1 MKMASGKQSRRAF
14 LKSLPLGTLALLGL
28 APRRLAGWSPFQTEH
43 PEPREG
49 IDASK
54 VLTADKLTNPAAA
67 PVYDLIRE
75 IPEVADGIRCHCG
88 CALLPGYYS
97 LLTCFEEGGM
107 AQFCQ
112 ICQGQARLAHRR
124 HGEGQT
130 LDQIRN
136 AVDARFGTPMLDGLF
151 ASRGRSHGN
160 APDPTAWCGPT
171 PTDG

>member
-1 MKMASGKQSRRAF
+1 MSRGEQSRRAF
-14 LKSLPLGTLALLGL
+14 LKALPLGALGLLGL
-28 APRRLAGWSPFQTEH
+28 APRRLAGLGLFQAEH

-136 AVDARFGTPMLDGLF
+136 AVDARFGQPMLDRLF
-151 ASRGRSHGN
+151 ASRGPRHG
-160 APDPTAWCGPT
+160 DPSDPEAWCGPA
-171 PTDG
+171 PSEG